1 MRCAFRP
8 QQYSRDRRGV
18 EFGSRSGSRR
28 FRGPDGVNGDR
39 LIHAAD
45 AAHSAHSADAA
56 HADRRIHG
64 RFVSSAIRG
73 EVSLRDVIR
82 HHSMGAEWTWDG
94 RGAAKSPL
102 DPSLRNA

>member
-39 LIHAAD
+39 LIHA
-45 AAHSAHSADAA
+45 ADAA

-102 DPSLRNA
+102 DPALWNA